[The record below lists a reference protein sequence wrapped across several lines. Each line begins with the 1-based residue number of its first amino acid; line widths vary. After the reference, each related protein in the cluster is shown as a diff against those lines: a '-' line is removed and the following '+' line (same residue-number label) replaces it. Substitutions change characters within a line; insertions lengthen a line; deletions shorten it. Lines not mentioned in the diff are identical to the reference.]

1 MNEYFINH
9 LNTWLRYHDLPGDKT
24 PVVFI
29 HGLGCAS
36 SFDYPQVASTGQLT
50 NHRRILID
58 LLGAGFSDKP
68 EIFSYT
74 IQAHADYLETFL
86 NDLQLEQFYLYGH
99 SRGGSI
105 ATELASRFKS
115 KLAGLILSES
125 NLDSGGGMFSQ
136 HVTATSE
143 PDYLHEGHQ
152 QLIGL
157 SRKSGEYTGRCWAA
171 TLATSQPLAV
181 YRESASLIKGT
192 NPTWRD
198 ILYALKIPKTY
209 LFGADSQPD
218 PDVQVL
224 AHNGI
229 NIGIIPHAGHSIA
242 WENPKGLANAI
253 IDAMNTA
260 ENMSR

>member
-1 MNEYFINH
+1 MNEYFLKQQNAR
-9 LNTWLRYHDLPGDKT
+9 LRFHDLPGEKT
-24 PVVFI
+24 PVIFI

-50 NHRRILID
+50 CHRRILID

-68 EIFSYT
+68 ETFSYT

-99 SRGGSI
+99 SRGGCI
-105 ATELASRFKS
+105 ATELARRFKS

-143 PDYLHEGHQ
+143 HDYLRAGHQ
-152 QLIGL
+152 QLIEL
-157 SRKSGEYTGRCWAA
+157 SRKSGEYTGRSWAA
-171 TLATSQPLAV
+171 TLAVSQPLAV
-181 YRESASLIKGT
+181 YRESASLIEGT
-192 NPTWRD
+192 HPTWRD
-198 ILYALKIPKTY
+198 ILYTLKIPKTY
-209 LFGADSQPD
+209 LFGANSLPD

-224 AHNGI
+224 THNGV
-229 NIGIIPHAGHSIA
+229 NIGIIPHAGHSMA
-242 WENPKGLANAI
+242 WENPEGLANAI